1 MSTAGQAIRA
11 CDPVKGAAK
20 HGRRPPTDGTN
31 IQPQPGEEMATAIT
45 QQVRF
50 QGTAKFMANNGDSNH
65 DCMFFPIFPSPAQ
78 HEPSQQI
85 KGV

>member
-1 MSTAGQAIRA
+1 
-11 CDPVKGAAK
+11 
-20 HGRRPPTDGTN
+20 
-31 IQPQPGEEMATAIT
+31 MATAIT